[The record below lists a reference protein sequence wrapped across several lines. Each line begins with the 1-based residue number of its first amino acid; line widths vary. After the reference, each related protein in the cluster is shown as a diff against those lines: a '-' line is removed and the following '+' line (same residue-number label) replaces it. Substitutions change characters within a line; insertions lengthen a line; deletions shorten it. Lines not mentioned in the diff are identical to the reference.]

1 MRAFSSR
8 GSIISSND
16 GGTRAVA
23 LDIAGPDLPE
33 IYKTAQ
39 EVYRLAG
46 EQIENS
52 QINSAPSSLTLG
64 QPLLEIHPRWERLEE
79 LGFQTR
85 SFGFAAAA
93 LIDGAFV
100 DEFYLNDDKV
110 DIFLFSEHADQQ
122 ELSRLKNLPVYTPLG
137 TVMPLGALA
146 EITET
151 VDTAEIRR
159 VDGSRTVTLYIIPP
173 RSVPLETAV
182 NTIREKI
189 VQPLRTGGKLPVGV
203 TIDLSGA
210 SDQLDATRTSLGQNM
225 WIALMLCYLQLVVI
239 YRHWGYP
246 FLILITVPLGISGGV
261 VGLWLLN
268 YFGAMLPLIGIAPI
282 RQPFDMI
289 TMLGFL
295 ILLGTAVNNPI
306 LIVERTIQN
315 FKEHGLSAL
324 ESVRDAV
331 ASRLRPILMT
341 TSTTLMGLAPLVFL
355 PGAGSELYRGLGVI
369 VLFGL
374 GFTAV
379 ITLTFLPS
387 LLVIVLNLFHHS
399 RVREDISI
407 KNTTPL

>member
-1 MRAFSSR
+1 
-8 GSIISSND
+8 
-16 GGTRAVA
+16 
-23 LDIAGPDLPE
+23 
-33 IYKTAQ
+33 AQ

-52 QINSAPSSLTLG
+52 QIKSAPSALTLG